1 MHFMSIEEMYIR
13 TLFTYFDEKLFVY
26 RKEKSKIY
34 YYQHHSFFFYQ
45 QQINCI
51 EFE

>member
-1 MHFMSIEEMYIR
+1 MYIR

-34 YYQHHSFFFYQ
+34 YYQHHSFFLSATNQLYR
-45 QQINCI
+45 I
-51 EFE
+51 